1 MKIRGQNGIIGLV
14 CFLLVFMITAQ
25 IKTIKRSESDILRL
39 KTENEL
45 RDEINQ
51 WEDVYNA
58 ATTKINELNAQ
69 ITEYQNSAA
78 QGNKDVAVIKAD
90 LDKKKVQAGE
100 VALKGPGIIV
110 TLDDT
115 TALEKIEAE
124 FGYDPNRYIIHDSD
138 LILIV
143 NELRSAYA
151 EAISINGQRITSNT
165 AIRCVGAQIA
175 INDIKM
181 VAPFK
186 ISAIGEKIKLR
197 GSLSLRGGI
206 IDNIR
211 SSNIDVKIE
220 EQDEILIPAYEKT
233 ITYQYATIVE
243 DNVEKEEEK

>member
-78 QGNKDVAVIKAD
+78 QEDKAVALIKAE
-90 LDKKKVQAGE
+90 LDKKKVLAGE
-100 VALKGPGIIV
+100 VAVKGQGITV

-115 TALEKIEAE
+115 AALEKIEAE

-138 LILIV
+138 LLLII
-143 NELRSAYA
+143 NELRSSGA
-151 EAISINGQRITSNT
+151 EAISINGQRIIANT
-165 AIRCVGAQIA
+165 EIRCVGSQIS
-175 INDIKM
+175 INGIKM

-186 ISAIGEKIKLR
+186 ISAIGEPITLK

-206 IDNIR
+206 IDNVKAA
-211 SSNIDVKIE
+211 NIDVKIE
-220 EQDEILIPAYEKT
+220 QQDEIIIPAYEKS
-233 ITYQYATIVE
+233 ITYQYATLVE
-243 DNVEKEEEK
+243 EGEVE